1 MKHNPPKIAEN
12 HLHDQEARWFA
23 VYTRYKREKTVA
35 SSLRRKG
42 VECYLPLQ
50 KLTRHYVRKI
60 KHVELPLI
68 NCYIFVKI
76 TKASYVKVLET
87 QDVVRFVHFS
97 RNLLAIPEDEI
108 NILKRIV
115 GEITNISAEPS
126 RFVPGA
132 EVEIIGGQLTGLRG
146 TLVEQQNDKNFV
158 IELNNLGYALHMQV
172 DPSMLELVRR
182 RKGA

>member
-1 MKHNPPKIAEN
+1 MKQAAPHSAEN
-12 HLHDQEARWFA
+12 HLHETEARWFA

-35 SSLRRKG
+35 QWLERKG
-42 VECYLPLQ
+42 IAYYLPLQ
-50 KLTRHYVRKI
+50 KLTRYYVRKV

-76 TKASYVKVLET
+76 TKKEYVPVLET

-97 RNLLAIPEDEI
+97 RNLLAIPDDEI
-108 NILKRIV
+108 RIMQRVV
-115 GEITNISAEPS
+115 GEITEVSAEPN
-126 RFVPGA
+126 RFIPGA

-146 TLVEQQNDKNFV
+146 TLIKKQNDKNFV
-158 IELNNLGYALHMQV
+158 VELDNLGYALHMQV
-172 DPSMLELVRR
+172 DPSLLELVRR